1 LLLRQQ
7 QGKDVGFLG
16 AYRLNKRLQG
26 ERKMSRVG
34 NSNDPRVQRTRQLLL
49 QAFMALVQEKRNIN
63 SISVQDIAM
72 RATVN
77 RATFYAHF
85 EDKYALVMDWSRE
98 KFQRSLA
105 RQLPLSSTLQKETLH
120 RLILAVFDFL
130 ALSRRYYRP
139 SNRQFEPFYE
149 MAIQQELYNL
159 LLRWLQQVPSELPLP
174 EETIETTAQAISWA
188 IFGPAAQWSRGD
200 QNISKEVMAHR
211 VLAVVVAGLS
221 PVVTVT

>member
-1 LLLRQQ
+1 
-7 QGKDVGFLG
+7 
-16 AYRLNKRLQG
+16 
-26 ERKMSRVG
+26 MSRVE
-34 NSNDPRVQRTRQLLL
+34 NFNDPRVLRTRQLLF
-49 QAFMALVQEKRNIN
+49 QAFVTLVQEKRTIH
-63 SISVQDIAM
+63 SISIQEIAT

-85 EDKYALVMDWSRE
+85 EDKYALFMEWSRD

-105 RQLPLSSTLQKETLH
+105 SALPPSSTLQRETLQ
-120 RLILAVFDFL
+120 RLILAVFDFMAL
-130 ALSRRYYRP
+130 ARRRCRP

-149 MAIQQELYNL
+149 MAIQQELSDL
-159 LLRWLQQVPSELPLP
+159 LLRWIKQVPSALPLP
-174 EETIETTAQAISWA
+174 EETIATTAQAISWA

-200 QNISKEVMAHR
+200 QSIPKEVMAHD